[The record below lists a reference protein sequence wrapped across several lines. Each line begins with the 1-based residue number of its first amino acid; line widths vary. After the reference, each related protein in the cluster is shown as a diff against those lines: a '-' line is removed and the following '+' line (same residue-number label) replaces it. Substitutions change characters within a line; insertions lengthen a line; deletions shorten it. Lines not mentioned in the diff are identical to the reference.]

1 MQKFDWKEVKKDF
14 PIFSRKVNGKELVY
28 LDSAATSQKPI
39 QVINAITNF
48 YTTHNAN
55 VHRGVHTLSEEATD
69 MFEKGREN
77 ISKFVGAVNP
87 SEIIFTSG
95 TTESIN
101 FVARIWGEDNLT
113 SKDEILT
120 FVSEHHSNFIPWQQV
135 AKKTG
140 AKFTVI
146 SLDKNGELSLEEF
159 KKHLSSSVK
168 IVAISHVSNVLGTIF
183 PVKGICKLAHEI
195 GALVSVDGAQA
206 VGHISVNVQSLGCD
220 FYSFSS
226 HKMLGPM
233 GVGVLWAR
241 QEILNTM
248 PPFEYGGGMID
259 AVSVLNSTWAEIP
272 DKFEAGTPNV
282 SGVIGLSAAV
292 DYINKLGFESIR
304 EHEVNLLKHLSG
316 SLKKLDRI
324 RILGPID
331 LENRIG
337 LVSFIAHGAHPHD
350 VASVLS
356 THGIAVRSGHHC
368 AMPLHATLGIP
379 ASVRASLN
387 VYNTK
392 SDIDKLI
399 SGLNGALKVL

>member
-1 MQKFDWKEVKKDF
+1 MRKFDPDTIRNDF

-28 LDSAATSQKPI
+28 LDNAATSQKPK
-39 QVINAITNF
+39 QVINTISDF
-48 YTTHNAN
+48 YSLHNAN

-69 MFEKGREN
+69 MFEKARKN
-77 ISKFVGAVNP
+77 IAKFIGAV
-87 SEIIFTSG
+87 SSGEVIFTSG

-101 FVARIWGEDNLT
+101 FVARIWGEKNLT

-120 FVSEHHSNFIPWQQV
+120 LVSEHHSNFIPWQQV

-146 SLDKNGELSLEEF
+146 ELDKNGELDLDLF
-159 KKHLSSSVK
+159 RKHLSKKVK

-183 PVKGICKLAHEI
+183 PVKGICKLAHEV

-206 VGHISVNVQSLGCD
+206 VGHIPVNVQSIDCD

-226 HKMLGPM
+226 HKMFGPM

-241 QEILNTM
+241 QEILNTI

-259 AVSVLNSTWAEIP
+259 AVSILNSTWAETP

-282 SGVIGLSAAV
+282 SGVTGLSAAV
-292 DYINKLGFESIR
+292 DYINKLSFESIR
-304 EHEVNLLKHLSG
+304 EHEVNLLKYLSE
-316 SLKKLDRI
+316 SLKKFDRI

-331 LENRIG
+331 LENRAG
-337 LVSFIAHGAHPHD
+337 LVSFIVHGAHAHD

-356 THGIAVRSGHHC
+356 TYGIAVRSGHHC
-368 AMPLHATLGIP
+368 TMPLHTSLKIP

-392 SDIDKLI
+392 NDIDKLI
-399 SGLNGALKVL
+399 FGLKEALKIL